1 MSGRTE
7 IETERLVLRRF
18 VPEDID
24 WLARML
30 GDPDTLEHWD
40 RPLTR
45 TESVRWIDANL
56 ERYAADGYG
65 LWVVEHDGEPVGDCG
80 IVLREVEGEPEVEV
94 GYHLARRHWGNGY
107 ATEAA
112 AASIERARE
121 LGIDRVIALILPANV
136 RSQGVAQQ
144 DRSDARPRGHACR
157 ASARRLGPFA
167 DPGVGGLAGPARR

>member
-45 TESVRWIDANL
+45 TESVRWIDAQPG
-56 ERYAADGYG
+56 A
-65 LWVVEHDGEPVGDCG
+65 
-80 IVLREVEGEPEVEV
+80 
-94 GYHLARRHWGNGY
+94 
-107 ATEAA
+107 
-112 AASIERARE
+112 
-121 LGIDRVIALILPANV
+121 V
-136 RSQGVAQQ
+136 RG
-144 DRSDARPRGHACR
+144 
-157 ASARRLGPFA
+157 
-167 DPGVGGLAGPARR
+167 